1 MKRWIREL
9 DRSSPEYGH
18 YLLEALWVT
27 WGMNE
32 VDQTLLEQLLISQD
46 YRIRAA
52 AVRVI
57 RYSGHQIDNQDVLL
71 RAAAQDDNGRVR
83 LEAIT
88 AASWLTI
95 EEGIPVLLEAE
106 KKPLDDWIAYAHK
119 TAVAHLNGRAVYEE
133 NLKEEIV
140 SDLKDDDLVLYRKGW
155 KLYNINGYCITCHLT
170 NGKGLSASGYPPLVD
185 TDWVVGN
192 EERLIK
198 ILLKGLYGPME
209 VSGKKY
215 QGVMAPFGQLLTNE
229 EIASILTY
237 IRNSFGNQASVITKK
252 KVEKVRQASKNRKVY
267 YSPAELLKEHPVN
280 Q

>member
-1 MKRWIREL
+1 M
-9 DRSSPEYGH
+9 
-18 YLLEALWVT
+18 
-27 WGMNE
+27 
-32 VDQTLLEQLLISQD
+32 
-46 YRIRAA
+46 
-52 AVRVI
+52 RVI

-140 SDLKDDDLVLYRKGW
+140 SDLKDDDLALYRKRW
-155 KLYNINGYCITCHLT
+155 KLYNKNGYCITCHQT

-185 TDWVVGN
+185 TAWVVVN

-198 ILLKGLYGPME
+198 ILLKGLYGTME

-229 EIASILTY
+229 EIASVLTY

-252 KVEKVRQASKNRKVY
+252 KVEEVRQASKNRKVY